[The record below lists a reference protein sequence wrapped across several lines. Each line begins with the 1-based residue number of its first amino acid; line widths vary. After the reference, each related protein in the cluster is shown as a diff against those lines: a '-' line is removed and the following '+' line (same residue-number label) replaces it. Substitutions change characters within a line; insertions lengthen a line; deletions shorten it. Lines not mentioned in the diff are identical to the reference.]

1 MEKFNPLSIFIYLIS
16 IVIFCLSLYTITKY
30 SGNGYVYI
38 LFTITSNALLYLGF
52 RKNAIFFDTFI
63 GLFLWLGFWLK
74 LTIRVAFMDGRF
86 HEAVGSFNGSP
97 EAFDRALLVTSSALL
112 GFIVASIIRERFIF
126 NYPKNI
132 IDDHQ
137 QGLFRFYKDHRK
149 AILVGFVFLFVT
161 VAISNVFL
169 GIYQRGT
176 IPSTILP
183 YGLSGVYKWLL
194 LFGLATFSAIILKFE
209 RVLTNKTSYL
219 AVMLSLIESMVSNIS
234 LMSRGMILNVG
245 SLMYG
250 LIRDAKIH
258 QINVKKRF
266 LLSCTIIIV
275 ILFGS
280 SVFAV
285 NYIRASSFHD
295 HNDDNNSR
303 LIESATNSTKLMFLD
318 RWVGIEGVMA
328 VSSYHG
334 QSWDLW
340 KKAWQENFN
349 VNDTSFYDNNIITS
363 PYVTTDKL
371 KHHFIS
377 LPGIVAFCF
386 YPGSFIFLFVCMF
399 ILSIFA
405 GLIEIITFKLGGYNI
420 ILTALLA
427 QVIAFRFASFGYVPA
442 QTYLLFGTIILNVVI
457 IYLANKFLLMWQDR

>member
-1 MEKFNPLSIFIYLIS
+1 
-16 IVIFCLSLYTITKY
+16 
-30 SGNGYVYI
+30 
-38 LFTITSNALLYLGF
+38 
-52 RKNAIFFDTFI
+52 
-63 GLFLWLGFWLK
+63 
-74 LTIRVAFMDGRF
+74 
-86 HEAVGSFNGSP
+86 
-97 EAFDRALLVTSSALL
+97 
-112 GFIVASIIRERFIF
+112 
-126 NYPKNI
+126 
-132 IDDHQ
+132 
-137 QGLFRFYKDHRK
+137 
-149 AILVGFVFLFVT
+149 
-161 VAISNVFL
+161 
-169 GIYQRGT
+169 
-176 IPSTILP
+176 
-183 YGLSGVYKWLL
+183 
-194 LFGLATFSAIILKFE
+194 
-209 RVLTNKTSYL
+209 
-219 AVMLSLIESMVSNIS
+219 
-234 LMSRGMILNVG
+234 
-245 SLMYG
+245 
-250 LIRDAKIH
+250 
-258 QINVKKRF
+258 
-266 LLSCTIIIV
+266 
-275 ILFGS
+275 
-280 SVFAV
+280 
-285 NYIRASSFHD
+285 
-295 HNDDNNSR
+295 
-303 LIESATNSTKLMFLD
+303 
-318 RWVGIEGVMA
+318 MA